1 MNLLPL
7 LFRWHRRLGILI
19 ALPVLAW
26 TLSGVLHPLMTRLNP
41 QPVRMTAPLVDPL
54 PNVALAPTMALQR
67 AGVDKARTL
76 RLVQVDAR
84 HHYQITPAQ
93 AGAPL
98 YVDVESGAL
107 NPEGEMRHALNLAL
121 HFSGRSAD
129 QVLNLVKVTR
139 FDDDYLWINRLLP
152 VWRVDFT
159 GDDHLSV
166 YVETAPARLAAMVDD
181 TKRFNSALFNA
192 LHKWEGLPQHWAV
205 TALMV
210 TLLVLASTVAV
221 GGLFLYGF
229 LWKKDRLARRTQTTL
244 QVWHRSLGLGIS
256 LFALLFAFSGA
267 WHLLHEPTAVA
278 SQQEPSPA
286 WPVAALE
293 SVTSVELFGADP
305 AAVLVG
311 CNGRPCRLFAP
322 RLGVMQEHDHAH
334 AQSEHQNPPSQFA
347 LIAVQDEAGNKPDLN
362 AAAVAAARNA
372 LGLSLDIPAVSVD
385 TITAFEGEYG
395 FLNKRLPVLKVTF
408 ASADH
413 ATVYWEPATGAVAAV
428 LRDRDRY
435 EGYSFGFLHK
445 YHWLDAAGKNVRD
458 ALAALA
464 ALLVATVT
472 LLGCWMAW
480 RRRGNL

>member
-7 LFRWHRRLGILI
+7 SFRWHRRLGILI

-41 QPVRMTAPLVDPL
+41 QPVQMTAPLVDPL
-54 PNVALAPTMALQR
+54 PDVALTPAMALLR
-67 AGVDKARTL
+67 AGVDEARTV

-84 HHYQITPAQ
+84 HYYQISPAPM
-93 AGAPL
+93 GAPL
-98 YVDVESGAL
+98 YIDVESGAL
-107 NPEGEMRHALNLAL
+107 NPEGEMRHARDLAL

-152 VWRVDFT
+152 VWRVDFN

-181 TKRFNSALFNA
+181 TKRFNSALFNF

-205 TALMV
+205 TVLMV
-210 TLLVLASTVAV
+210 TFLVLASTVAL
-221 GGLFLYGF
+221 GGLLLYGL

-278 SQQEPSPA
+278 RQLEPLPA

-293 SVTSVELFGADP
+293 NVSAAELFGADP

-311 CNGRPCRLFAP
+311 CNGRPCRLVAP
-322 RLGVMQEHDHAH
+322 RLGMMQEHDH
-334 AQSEHQNPPSQFA
+334 SEHQSSRSQFA
-347 LIAVQDEAGNKPDLN
+347 LTDVQAEEGNKSDLN

-372 LGLSLDIPAVSVD
+372 LGLSPHVPAASVA
-385 TITAFEGEYG
+385 TITVFEGEYG

-458 ALAALA
+458 AVMALA

-472 LLGCWMAW
+472 VLGCWMAW

>member
-41 QPVRMTAPLVDPL
+41 QPVQMAAPLVDPL
-54 PNVALAPTMALQR
+54 PDVALTPVMALLR
-67 AGVDKARTL
+67 AGVDEARTV
-76 RLVQVDAR
+76 RLVQINAR
-84 HHYQITPAQ
+84 HYYQISPAQ
-93 AGAPL
+93 MGAPL

-107 NPEGEMRHALNLAL
+107 NPEGEMRHARDLAL

-129 QVLNLVKVTR
+129 QVLNLVRVTR

-152 VWRVDFT
+152 VWRVDFN

-181 TKRFNSALFNA
+181 TKRFNSALFNF

-205 TALMV
+205 TVLMV
-210 TLLVLASTVAV
+210 TLLVLASTVAL
-221 GGLFLYGF
+221 GGLLLYGL

-278 SQQEPSPA
+278 RQLEPLPA

-293 SVTSVELFGADP
+293 NVSAAELFGADP

-311 CNGRPCRLFAP
+311 CNERPCRLVAP
-322 RLGVMQEHDHAH
+322 RPGMMQEHDH
-334 AQSEHQNPPSQFA
+334 SEHQSSRSQFA
-347 LIAVQDEAGNKPDLN
+347 LTDVQAEEGNKSDLN

-372 LGLSLDIPAVSVD
+372 LGQSPDVPAANVA
-385 TITAFEGEYG
+385 TITVFEGEYG

-435 EGYSFGFLHK
+435 EGFSFGFLHK

-458 ALAALA
+458 AVMALA

-472 LLGCWMAW
+472 VLGCWMAW

>member
-26 TLSGVLHPLMTRLNP
+26 ALSGVLHPLMTRLNP
-41 QPVRMTAPLVDPL
+41 QPEQMAAPLVAPL
-54 PNVALAPTMALQR
+54 PNVAPTPNRALQR
-67 AGVDKARTL
+67 AGIEEVHTL
-76 RLVQVDAR
+76 RLVQVAAR
-84 HHYQITPAQ
+84 HYYQIIPAQ
-93 AGAPL
+93 AGAPV
-98 YVDVESGAL
+98 YIDVETGAL
-107 NPEGEMRHALNLAL
+107 NQEGEMRHALELAL

-129 QVLNLVKVTR
+129 QILNLVKVTR

-159 GDDHLSV
+159 GADHLSI

-181 TKRFNSALFNA
+181 TKRFNSALFNF
-192 LHKWEGLPQHWAV
+192 LHKWEGLPQRWAV
-205 TALMV
+205 IALKV
-210 TLLVLASTVAV
+210 TLLVLASTVAA
-221 GGLFLYGF
+221 GGLCLYGV
-229 LWKKDRLARRTQTTL
+229 LWKKDRLARRTQTKL

-256 LFALLFAFSGA
+256 LCALLFAFSGA
-267 WHLLHEPTAVA
+267 WHLLHEPTVVA
-278 SQQEPSPA
+278 SQQEPLPA
-286 WPVAALE
+286 WPVAALGAE
-293 SVTSVELFGADP
+293 TAADLFGADTG
-305 AAVLVG
+305 AVLAG
-311 CNGRPCRLFAP
+311 CGEQVCRLAAP
-322 RLGVMQEHDHAH
+322 TLGMMQEHDHSGH
-334 AQSEHQNPPSQFA
+334 KKPDSRFA
-347 LIAVQDEAGNKPDLN
+347 FTAMQGSVAPDLN
-362 AAAVAAARNA
+362 EFAEAMARKA
-372 LGLSLDIPAVSVD
+372 LDVSPDIPAASID

-413 ATVYWEPATGAVAAV
+413 ATVYWEPATGAIAAV

-458 ALAALA
+458 AVMALA

-480 RRRGNL
+480 RRTRH

>member
-26 TLSGVLHPLMTRLNP
+26 TLSGVLHPLMTRMNP
-41 QPVRMTAPLVDPL
+41 QPARMAAPLVDPL
-54 PNVALAPTMALQR
+54 PDVALTPAMALLR
-67 AGVDKARTL
+67 AGVDEARTV

-98 YVDVESGAL
+98 YIDVESGAL
-107 NPEGEMRHALNLAL
+107 NPEGEMRHALDLAL

-129 QVLNLVKVTR
+129 QVLNLVRVTR

-192 LHKWEGLPQHWAV
+192 LHKWESLPQHWAV
-205 TALMV
+205 TVLMV
-210 TLLVLASTVAV
+210 TLLALASTVAV
-221 GGLFLYGF
+221 GGLFLYGV

-278 SQQEPSPA
+278 SQQEPLPA

-293 SVTSVELFGADP
+293 SVMAAELFGADP

-311 CNGRPCRLFAP
+311 CNERPCRLVAP
-322 RLGVMQEHDHAH
+322 RLGMMQEHDHTH
-334 AQSEHQNPPSQFA
+334 DQSGHQNSLSQFA

-372 LGLSLDIPAVSVD
+372 LGLSLETPAVSVD

-408 ASADH
+408 ASADL

-458 ALAALA
+458 AVSALA
-464 ALLVATVT
+464 ALLVAIVT
-472 LLGCWMAW
+472 LLGCGMAW

>member
-41 QPVRMTAPLVDPL
+41 QPVQMTAPLVDPL
-54 PNVALAPTMALQR
+54 PDVALTPAMALLR
-67 AGVDKARTL
+67 AGVDEARTV

-84 HHYQITPAQ
+84 HYYQISPAQ
-93 AGAPL
+93 MGAPL
-98 YVDVESGAL
+98 YIDVESGAL
-107 NPEGEMRHALNLAL
+107 NPEGEMRHARDLAL

-152 VWRVDFT
+152 VWRVDFN

-181 TKRFNSALFNA
+181 TKRFNSALFNF

-205 TALMV
+205 TVLMV
-210 TLLVLASTVAV
+210 TLLVLASTVAL
-221 GGLFLYGF
+221 GGLLLYGL

-278 SQQEPSPA
+278 RQLEPLPA

-293 SVTSVELFGADP
+293 NVSAAELFGADP

-311 CNGRPCRLFAP
+311 CNERPCRLVAP
-322 RLGVMQEHDHAH
+322 RLGMMQEHDH
-334 AQSEHQNPPSQFA
+334 SEHQSSRSQFA
-347 LIAVQDEAGNKPDLN
+347 LTDVQAEEGNKSDLN

-372 LGLSLDIPAVSVD
+372 LGLSPDVPAASVA
-385 TITAFEGEYG
+385 TITVFEGEYG

-458 ALAALA
+458 AVMALV